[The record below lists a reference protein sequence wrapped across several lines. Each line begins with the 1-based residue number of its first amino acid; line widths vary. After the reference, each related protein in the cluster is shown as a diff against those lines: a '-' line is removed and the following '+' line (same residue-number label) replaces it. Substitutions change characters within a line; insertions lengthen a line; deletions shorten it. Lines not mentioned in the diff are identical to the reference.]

1 MPPGAYNRV
10 ADNWRPLFAIAH
22 VAGGDWPRRAL
33 EAFNHLTNRRAE
45 TDACHSLSASG
56 AAGEASVKKNK
67 VGQGDVAR
75 SSLSQSAICTLQ
87 SAIDTGEVASSLSQS
102 AICHP
107 PSAMERYRFPVELL
121 SDIRQIFGQAG
132 ATRLSCKQLLTALQ
146 ELERTKSQ
154 ASGLKPPMT
163 SRSLGHHLH
172 RFGISSRCLRI
183 DGQSVKGYE
192 LADFSDAF
200 TRFLK
205 L

>member
-1 MPPGAYNRV
+1 MVILQACDPPMPPGAYNRV

-33 EAFNHLTNRRAE
+33 EAFNHLSNRRA
-45 TDACHSLSASG
+45 D
-56 AAGEASVKKNK
+56 
-67 VGQGDVAR
+67 GQGEVA
-75 SSLSQSAICTLQ
+75 SSRSQSAICTLQ